1 MEELIMASP
10 IHYVPG
16 RLRIR
21 IPLLKSQPQEK
32 DHIETLFR
40 EMEGVEKI
48 VLNEITG
55 SVVFT
60 YDPDALNRHRILDIL
75 SENGYLQE
83 NTTDG
88 ANTKNRSGIASKASH
103 AIGRSLFGMA
113 VEKALEPT
121 GLSFIAALI

>member
-1 MEELIMASP
+1 MASP

-21 IPLLKSQPQEK
+21 IPLLKSQPDEK
-32 DHIETLFR
+32 VNIETLFT
-40 EMEGVEKI
+40 EIEGMEKI

-60 YDPDALNRHRILDIL
+60 YDPGALNRYKILDIL

-83 NTTDG
+83 DTAHG
-88 ANTKNRSGIASKASH
+88 ASTQKRYGIGSQTSH
-103 AIGRSLFGMA
+103 VIGRSLFGMA
-113 VEKALEPT
+113 VKKALEPT